1 MESKDF
7 YILGVIAIVIAVIV
21 LRNAYKRHQ
30 EWRVSD
36 IDIPP
41 PDKLRTDL
49 LFGYYGVLDNKLD
62 GEQSSQVDETKNH
75 TNLLW
80 EFNLKSPDAV
90 INNIRKAAMFTV
102 LDLAPYLFTNISREN
117 NIFNEN
123 AEQNL
128 RDWLDRLKR
137 EDVLK
142 YVKGLAP
149 IDEPNLNTTKPD
161 LLKALAVM
169 RKVIPE
175 YQELSGVKLFC
186 IFTGYKEFFCVDEF
200 DVVGVDKYERKSS
213 ILAPGDIHDQLR
225 KKMKPGARTMLVLG
239 GSYDQDPV
247 PFLNYAH
254 LHDEVL
260 LVLCFLWADTEDNG
274 EIIHG
279 IRSRSVKDAY
289 IKAGLSIVK
298 S

>member
-142 YVKGLAP
+142 YVKGLTP
-149 IDEPNLNTTKPD
+149 IDEPNLNTTKEE

-169 RKVIPE
+169 RKVIPD
-175 YQELSGVKLFC
+175 YPELRDVKLFC
-186 IFTGYKEFFCVDEF
+186 IFSGYKEYFCVQEF
-200 DVVGVDKYERKSS
+200 DVVALDKYERKSS
-213 ILAPGDIHDQLR
+213 ILAKGNMYDQLR
-225 KKMKPGARTMLVLG
+225 KQMKEGQRTMLVLG
-239 GSYDQDPV
+239 GSYNQNPT
-247 PFLNYAH
+247 PFIHYAH
-254 LHDEVL
+254 SHSEVL
-260 LVLCFLWADTEDNG
+260 VVLCFLWADTEDNG
-274 EIIHG
+274 EVIHG
-279 IRSRSVKDAY
+279 IRSLPVKDAY
-289 IKAGLSIVK
+289 IQAGLAIINS
-298 S
+298 